1 MILLWMGCAVFAAV
15 CGLTLFLALVAE
27 GNMKQS
33 LHQQLHEH
41 TAYVRYMRDKH
52 DLNGLGFPQQLTRHM
67 GGLSS
72 FGLSFSSLPLIGGA
86 VFLLGPAIAS
96 GGPAVIGFGWPV
108 LGLFGLL
115 TACSVAAFAS
125 AVPTAG
131 GCYHWA
137 LASGGRRS
145 GLWSGWL
152 HLLGSGAMLATM
164 NLWLADW
171 MCRNVERHLG
181 YTGGTGLFYIVL
193 VMLFVT
199 QAAVNARAFRSLGR
213 LHFWT
218 AGCQLLLFVAI
229 LAILAAVAWPGE
241 YPFQILTYTAME
253 WNPLQG
259 AAGSD
264 ASWLLGL
271 MLLQRMF
278 LGIGEGAQ
286 SGEET
291 RDPRI
296 TVPWSIYLSAAA
308 LAIFGF
314 ILFAF
319 IAVHAKTGAEGL
331 TALPGIGDWLVDI
344 WDKWGAACSVLFFV
358 LAALLAWA
366 NGTSTMASA
375 SRTLFAM
382 ARDESVPA
390 AGKLAAVSEQYRS
403 PVVALLTVTIV
414 TGGIALLLAI
424 AASPASLQTLIVQLI
439 LVSIAAMHAA
449 YATPLGGK
457 LKEAYSTAR
466 GSGGQPRSRR
476 RNKLNGPWALGK
488 YGTGV
493 DTVTVCWLGGSALLA
508 VVLLNP
514 VALTAAAAC
523 LLVIAVV
530 VERTQRSLRRKTPVK
545 IVGSMRFSRRTIDE
559 CIRIERKFP
568 Q

>member
-1 MILLWMGCAVFAAV
+1 M
-15 CGLTLFLALVAE
+15 
-27 GNMKQS
+27 
-33 LHQQLHEH
+33 
-41 TAYVRYMRDKH
+41 
-52 DLNGLGFPQQLTRHM
+52 
-67 GGLSS
+67 
-72 FGLSFSSLPLIGGA
+72 
-86 VFLLGPAIAS
+86 
-96 GGPAVIGFGWPV
+96 
-108 LGLFGLL
+108 
-115 TACSVAAFAS
+115 
-125 AVPTAG
+125 
-131 GCYHWA
+131 
-137 LASGGRRS
+137 
-145 GLWSGWL
+145 
-152 HLLGSGAMLATM
+152 
-164 NLWLADW
+164 
-171 MCRNVERHLG
+171 
-181 YTGGTGLFYIVL
+181 
-193 VMLFVT
+193 
-199 QAAVNARAFRSLGR
+199 
-213 LHFWT
+213 
-218 AGCQLLLFVAI
+218 
-229 LAILAAVAWPGE
+229 
-241 YPFQILTYTAME
+241 
-253 WNPLQG
+253 
-259 AAGSD
+259 
-264 ASWLLGL
+264 
-271 MLLQRMF
+271 
-278 LGIGEGAQ
+278 
-286 SGEET
+286 
-291 RDPRI
+291 
-296 TVPWSIYLSAAA
+296 
-308 LAIFGF
+308 
-314 ILFAF
+314 
-319 IAVHAKTGAEGL
+319 HAKTGAEGL

-488 YGTGV
+488 YGNRRRHRHGV
-493 DTVTVCWLGGSALLA
+493 LARGSALLA